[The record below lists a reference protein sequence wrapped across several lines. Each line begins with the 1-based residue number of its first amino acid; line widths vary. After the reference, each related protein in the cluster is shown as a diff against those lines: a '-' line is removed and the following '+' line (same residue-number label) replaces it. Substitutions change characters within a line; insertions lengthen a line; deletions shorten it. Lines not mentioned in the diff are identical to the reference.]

1 MAAMGS
7 TPVVLGRGDAKEK
20 LEERGVLIVDGNKM
34 SDKTTTIYRLK
45 SKDNKQLMMQF
56 GTGLDKL
63 APCSIVS
70 FADKD
75 DATRKRRICF
85 VGMEDE
91 IGKVAK
97 VDLDACIRVIGKQL
111 YEGRQIYWGGR
122 VKDDMDFEEF
132 MGRRS
137 GIVKTNSVTNVL
149 EAVVKCPEKLSRFY
163 HISDIHAEEDGTWKF
178 NRRPISRFN
187 TSSRPFTGLISCTVG
202 VYTGW
207 NKGCTWGV
215 YLNVRDAL
223 LSPVDMSAR
232 KAAAS
237 SITMDFNGAKVNMVV
252 EETKMVMDAERGD
265 HEEGASDLEDESS
278 DLGGKRGMA
287 PGFVEPPSLK
297 RTKRV

>member
-1 MAAMGS
+1 MNS
-7 TPVVLGRGDAKEK
+7 PPVVLGRGDAEAK
-20 LEERGVLIVDGNKM
+20 LAERGVLIVDGNKM

-75 DATRKRRICF
+75 DAARKRRICF
-85 VGMEDE
+85 VSMEDE
-91 IGKVAK
+91 SGALAK
-97 VDLDACIRVIGKQL
+97 EELDACIRMIGKQL
-111 YEGRQIYWGGR
+111 YDGRQIYWGGR
-122 VKDDMDFEEF
+122 VKDDMDFDEF
-132 MGRRS
+132 MSRRS
-137 GIVKTNSVTNVL
+137 AIVKTNSVTNAL

-163 HISDIHAEEDGTWKF
+163 HISNIGKDEQGNWKF

-187 TSSRPFTGLISCTVG
+187 TSSRPFTGLVSCTVG

-237 SITMDFNGAKVNMVV
+237 NISMDFGGAKVDMTV

-265 HEEGASDLEDESS
+265 HEEGASDLEDEGSES
-278 DLGGKRGMA
+278 GGKRGMA
-287 PGFVEPPSLK
+287 AGFVEPPVLK
-297 RTKRV
+297 RTKRM